1 MYMKPTQRISITDFV
16 SWMAA
21 KGAEAQHICRAFE
34 ELMNVEFHRA
44 WGEPGVAGSDAD
56 IVHACRLFAEMC
68 ESALRWEEEVRFVR
82 ADDAFD
88 DVLNLYIGIVGATI
102 DEAAKLPAFLGQSF
116 GDDVK
121 PGEYRLSLSLT
132 LPDGWSDDVS
142 AALERATEHLL
153 GDVERPTHGTT

>member
-1 MYMKPTQRISITDFV
+1 
-16 SWMAA
+16 
-21 KGAEAQHICRAFE
+21 
-34 ELMNVEFHRA
+34 
-44 WGEPGVAGSDAD
+44 
-56 IVHACRLFAEMC
+56 
-68 ESALRWEEEVRFVR
+68 VRFVR